1 MIRMEPL
8 HLRSHAKI
16 NWLLAVA
23 ATRADGF
30 HEILS
35 LFQALELGDDMT
47 FRALETGECQL
58 AGFPADIALESNL
71 VYRAWRLMR
80 ERFPGR
86 VHGLSVL
93 IEKHLPRGGGLG
105 GGSSNAAATL
115 NAINALYGLAL
126 APAELADLGAE
137 LGSDVPFFITSGAAI
152 VRGRGE
158 IVEPI
163 ASPLPCYHLV
173 LVFPEEGMPTP
184 EAYRK
189 LDSMQHVSLF
199 PHSLSPLLTEWRSGD
214 VARMA
219 AAAQNDFELAAADYP
234 WYQEASHRLREAG
247 ALKTLLCGSGSTV
260 AGLVRSA
267 AEGEAV
273 ARKAGGI
280 LTHTVY

>member
-1 MIRMEPL
+1 MISNEPL

-16 NWLLAVA
+16 NWLLAVG

-35 LFQALELGDDMT
+35 LFQALDLGDDMT
-47 FRALETGECQL
+47 FRALETDECQL
-58 AGFPADIALESNL
+58 TGFPADIAPETNL
-71 VYRAWRLMR
+71 VYRAWRLMQ

-93 IEKHLPRGGGLG
+93 IEKQLPRGGGLG

-115 NAINALYGLAL
+115 NAINQLYGLSL
-126 APAELADLGAE
+126 PPVELASLGAT

-163 ASPLPCYHLV
+163 AAPLPCYHLV
-173 LVFPEEGMPTP
+173 LVFPYEGMPTP

-219 AAAQNDFELAAADYP
+219 AAAQNDFELAARDYQ
-234 WYQEASHRLREAG
+234 WYQEATGRLHEAG

-260 AGLVRSA
+260 AGLVKDA
-267 AEGEAV
+267 AEGEMV
-273 ARKAGGI
+273 ARNAGGT
-280 LTHTVY
+280 LTHTVS